1 MTSVAVHLEGR
12 AIRDD
17 LAPCRLADL
26 LLAISTLASISR
38 RRASTTAS
46 IFLRSALT
54 MADSLLLEPVV
65 RPAPDLLP
73 RAIIEL

>member
-46 IFLRSALT
+46 IFLRSFLGGEDGEGCAILNIPP
-54 MADSLLLEPVV
+54 SR
-65 RPAPDLLP
+65 RPAGNP
-73 RAIIEL
+73 